1 MKKVSAPS
9 EDLIRFLAV
18 YDLSVSE
25 LGLKLREMVLS
36 EAPTATELIYDAYS
50 AVAIAFTFT
59 KRLKEA
65 FCHIAVYSK
74 HVNLGF
80 NHGASLPDPDG
91 VLAGSGKQIRHIKV
105 GNADDLAN
113 PQLRHF
119 LKLAIQRAKSECVVP
134 SKKGAT
140 AIVKATK
147 GAKRRPQK
155 GQAK

>member
-1 MKKVSAPS
+1 MKKVKAPN
-9 EDLIRFLAV
+9 EELIRFLAV
-18 YDLSVSE
+18 YEQSVSE
-25 LGLKLREMVLS
+25 LGLKLREMVLA

-59 KRLKEA
+59 ERLKEA

-80 NHGASLPDPDG
+80 NHGATLPDPDG

-105 GNADDLAN
+105 GNADELAN

-119 LKLAIQRAKSECVVP
+119 LKLAIQQAKSECDVP
-134 SKKGAT
+134 PKKVAT

-147 GAKRRPQK
+147 GAKRRPLEGREK
-155 GQAK
+155 